1 MYLKKN
7 SNKLVHFVT
16 QIDKTSPEPPAK
28 IGPPLHGDTPLN
40 PSHFSSHVNKIS
52 PLNPIEVMP
61 PMSNKPVY
69 LLNGPAGLFH
79 NIRLLLFPLS
89 KLVLKAALASTSQGR
104 DEIGGKMSDFIAVS
118 SKDLPKYVCKEI
130 L

>member
-1 MYLKKN
+1 
-7 SNKLVHFVT
+7 
-16 QIDKTSPEPPAK
+16 
-28 IGPPLHGDTPLN
+28 
-40 PSHFSSHVNKIS
+40 
-52 PLNPIEVMP
+52 
-61 PMSNKPVY
+61 MSNKPVY
-69 LLNGPAGLFH
+69 LLNGPAGLIH

-104 DEIGGKMSDFIAVS
+104 DEIGGKISDFIAVL

>member
-1 MYLKKN
+1 MY

-52 PLNPIEVMP
+52 LLNPIEVMA

-69 LLNGPAGLFH
+69 LLSGPAGLFH

-89 KLVLKAALASTSQGR
+89 KLVLKAMLASTSQGR
-104 DEIGGKMSDFIAVS
+104 DEIGGRISDFIFIFKQRFA
-118 SKDLPKYVCKEI
+118 KICL
-130 L
+130 

>member
-1 MYLKKN
+1 M
-7 SNKLVHFVT
+7 HFVI
-16 QIDKTSPEPPAK
+16 QINRTSPEPPAK
-28 IGPPLHGDTPLN
+28 IGPPLHGDTLLN

-52 PLNPIEVMP
+52 LLNPIEVMP

-69 LLNGPAGLFH
+69 LLNSPAGASH

-89 KLVLKAALASTSQGR
+89 KLVSKAALASTSQGR
-104 DEIGGKMSDFIAVS
+104 DEIGGKISDFIAVL
-118 SKDLPKYVCKEI
+118 SKGMPKYVCKEI